1 MEDTKLKMTTK
12 DMIHLKDWEKIDL
25 RVGKILTVENH
36 PNADKLYVLT
46 VNFGE
51 EIGTRTIVAGLKEYC
66 TPKHLK
72 NKSAIFIINLEQ
84 REIRGVESQGMILA
98 VIGDREPKACII
110 TPEDQEVQPGDKV
123 S

>member
-1 MEDTKLKMTTK
+1 MTTK
-12 DMIHLKDWEKIDL
+12 DMIHFEDWEKIDL
-25 RVGKILTVENH
+25 RVGKITSVKSH
-36 PNADKLYVLT
+36 PNADKLYILT

-51 EIGTRTIVAGLKEYC
+51 EIGERTIVAGLKEYC

-98 VIGDREPKACII
+98 VIGDREPKACIV
-110 TPEDQEVQPGDKV
+110 TPEDQEMEAGSKV